1 MGKSITMNIPHTLG
15 RAEARHRLAD
25 GFTAMRQQMTG
36 GLVNVVSFQEH
47 WEGDQLHFE
56 GGGLGQTIRG
66 RLHVLDDAVQIE
78 IELPALLA
86 AIAGR
91 ISSQLKTVTST
102 MLEDRRDKVK

>member
-1 MGKSITMNIPHTLG
+1 MGKSITMNIPHSLG
-15 RAEARHRLAD
+15 KEGARHRLAD

-36 GLVNVVSFQEH
+36 GLVNMVSFHEH

-66 RLHVLDDAVQIE
+66 RLNVLDDAVHIE

-91 ISSQLKTVTST
+91 ISSQVSTVTRT
-102 MLEDRRDKVK
+102 LLEDRRGKAS